1 MKKTAKQKN
10 GTIEL
15 MRFIFTS
22 CILFFHISGMLWNRK
37 KVIMPLTGFDIMFF
51 RNGAI
56 GVEFF
61 FIVSGYLL
69 AAGCFKK
76 NSNGMSTAAGSLP
89 VETGREIVR
98 RGWKMWPYYFPA
110 CILSLIT
117 STTIYGA
124 ISDGDLVKRIPA
136 FFYLQELCLWKLDL
150 TEANII
156 LPAWYISSML
166 LSMLVLYPV
175 LRRHYNAYARFVGP
189 VIGCALIAYIA
200 IKTGNL
206 AGNPKYMFFTTK
218 HNIRAFAE
226 LSIGIACFEAGR
238 WLSLKKVSKSMSIL
252 ISLVA
257 AGLYGLVLF
266 YACTNIDRTY
276 GALMCLMLA
285 VAVTVSFSEKGYIGR
300 RYIKDSKLAVYLG
313 SITLP
318 IYLMQVAVIDWAN
331 YLFSELRPGYRLLI
345 MYFGTILI
353 AMAFKEI
360 VRIAKHSIK
369 RVSSN

>member
-1 MKKTAKQKN
+1 MIKTAKQKN

-37 KVIMPLTGFDIMFF
+37 KVIMPLTSFDIMFF

-56 GVEFF
+56 RVEFF

-69 AAGCFKK
+69 AAACFKK

-136 FFYLQELCLWKLDL
+136 FFYLQELCLWKL
-150 TEANII
+150 
-156 LPAWYISSML
+156 
-166 LSMLVLYPV
+166 
-175 LRRHYNAYARFVGP
+175 
-189 VIGCALIAYIA
+189 A
-200 IKTGNL
+200 I
-206 AGNPKYMFFTTK
+206 
-218 HNIRAFAE
+218 
-226 LSIGIACFEAGR
+226 
-238 WLSLKKVSKSMSIL
+238 
-252 ISLVA
+252 
-257 AGLYGLVLF
+257 
-266 YACTNIDRTY
+266 
-276 GALMCLMLA
+276 
-285 VAVTVSFSEKGYIGR
+285 
-300 RYIKDSKLAVYLG
+300 YLG

-345 MYFGTILI
+345 VYTAPFEHGARL
-353 AMAFKEI
+353 F
-360 VRIAKHSIK
+360 
-369 RVSSN
+369 